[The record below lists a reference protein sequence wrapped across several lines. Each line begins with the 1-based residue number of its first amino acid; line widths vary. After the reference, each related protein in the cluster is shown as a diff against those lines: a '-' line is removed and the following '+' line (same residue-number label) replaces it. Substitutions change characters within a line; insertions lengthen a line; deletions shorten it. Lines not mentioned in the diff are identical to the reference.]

1 MFEKFKKF
9 GKRAKAILM
18 AGCVAL
24 TCAVTS
30 VAAFAEDGTGTDT
43 GVTETVTETVD
54 MSTVL
59 ADAGEQITSQFN
71 DLVMTIIPVILGI
84 LGAGL
89 VIFGIFALIKV
100 SKKIFG
106 KVAG

>member
-9 GKRAKAILM
+9 GKRAKAVLM

-30 VAAFAEDGTGTDT
+30 VAAFAEDGTVTDT
-43 GVTETVTETVD
+43 GVTETVTESVGMAEMLEGVGD
-54 MSTVL
+54 KL
-59 ADAGEQITSQFN
+59 ITSFN
-71 DLVMTIIPVILGI
+71 DLVLTLIPVILGI
-84 LGAGL
+84 LGSAL
-89 VIFGIFALIKV
+89 VVFGIMALIKLA
-100 SKKIFG
+100 KKIFG